1 MYKKYNSLKKLKIKI
16 MKNRKEKKNG
26 RRKKKGKRKG
36 KHRIAKA
43 QCRGRGF

>member
-1 MYKKYNSLKKLKIKI
+1 
-16 MKNRKEKKNG
+16 MKNRKEKKKN

-43 QCRGRGF
+43 QCRGKGL